1 MPESMNLW
9 LHWAGWAVSGLAL
22 LSAGYAFAAA
32 CLAGRFKSAR
42 AASGAK
48 CPPVT
53 LLKPLHFDEPR
64 LRQNLLSF
72 CAQDYDGPVQIV
84 FGVQDPL
91 DPAIRVVEQ
100 LKREHPA
107 LDIELVID
115 TRIYGTNRKVSNL
128 INLVERAK
136 YDVLI
141 LSDSDI
147 EAGPDYLRAIA
158 ASLEGGGAVTCLYT
172 GTALPNIW
180 SRLVAMG
187 INYQFIP
194 NVLFGTSLGLAA
206 PCFGSTIGLRK
217 DLLRRIGGME
227 AFSNLLADDY
237 EIGRAVRDNG
247 HSTRLAPVVVAHT
260 CTETKGREMFAHE
273 LRWARTIR
281 LLNTRGHWG
290 TLVTHA
296 LPLAL
301 IGLALAPSAFAG
313 AAVAAALIARLAVK
327 WRMDKVL
334 GASAGPIWLLPL
346 RDLLSFAIFLGSLFG
361 GKVRWRGTHFAVAP
375 DGALSHW

>member
-1 MPESMNLW
+1 MQNW
-9 LHWAGWAVSGLAL
+9 FHWTGLAVTVLAL

-32 CLAGRFKSAR
+32 VLAGRFR
-42 AASGAK
+42 AALGRPSGK

-64 LRQNLLSF
+64 LRQNLESF
-72 CAQDYDGPVQIV
+72 CAQDYAGPVQIV
-84 FGVQDPL
+84 FGVQDPH
-91 DPAIRVVEQ
+91 DPAIRIVEA
-100 LKREHPA
+100 LKREHPG
-107 LDIELVID
+107 LDIELVVD
-115 TRIYGTNRKVSNL
+115 TRIYGANRKVSNL
-128 INLVERAK
+128 INLVARAK
-136 YDVLI
+136 YDMLV

-147 EAGPDYLRAIA
+147 EAGPGYLRAVA
-158 ASLEGGGAVTCLYT
+158 QSLEGGGAVTCLYT
-172 GTALPNIW
+172 GTALDNIW

-194 NVLFGTSLGLAA
+194 NVLFGTSVGLAA

-237 EIGRAVRDNG
+237 EIGRAVREHG
-247 HSTRLAPVVVAHT
+247 LPTKLAPVVVAHT
-260 CTETKGREMFAHE
+260 CTETSGREMFAHE

-281 LLNTRGHWG
+281 MLNRTGHWG

-301 IGLALAPSAFAG
+301 IGLALSGLAPFALAG
-313 AAVAAALIARLAVK
+313 VVAALVSRIAVK

-334 GASAGPIWLLPL
+334 GTSAGPAWLLPL

-361 GKVRWRGTHFAVAP
+361 GNVRWRGSRFLVAP
-375 DGALSHW
+375 DGVLSHW